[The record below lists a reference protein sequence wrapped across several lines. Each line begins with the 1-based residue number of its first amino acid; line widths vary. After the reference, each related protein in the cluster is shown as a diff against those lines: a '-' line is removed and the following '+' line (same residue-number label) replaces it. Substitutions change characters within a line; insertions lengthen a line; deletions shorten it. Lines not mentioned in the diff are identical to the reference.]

1 MNKDILNKFKIKEEN
16 DIAMVRI
23 AIRDTVKELGFSMTD
38 ITRIVTAASEL
49 ARNIYHYAGRGT
61 IQWRSI
67 HKENINGIELI
78 FSDKGPGIEDIEQ
91 ALEPGYSTSN
101 GMGQGLP
108 GVSRLMDEM
117 NIDSKLGKG
126 TTVTV
131 KKWLKD

>member
-61 IQWRSI
+61 IQW
-67 HKENINGIELI
+67 
-78 FSDKGPGIEDIEQ
+78 
-91 ALEPGYSTSN
+91 
-101 GMGQGLP
+101 
-108 GVSRLMDEM
+108 
-117 NIDSKLGKG
+117 
-126 TTVTV
+126 
-131 KKWLKD
+131 

>member
-1 MNKDILNKFKIKEEN
+1 MSKDILNTFKIKEEN
-16 DIAMVRI
+16 DIAKARFAVRT
-23 AIRDTVKELGFSMTD
+23 TVKELGFSMTD

-49 ARNIYHYAGRGT
+49 ARNIFHYAGKGA

-67 HKENINGIELI
+67 HKENITGIELI